1 VGAGGDRDATKRHA
15 MGAVAVRR
23 ADVVI
28 ITDDNPRSEDPAT
41 IRAAV
46 LAGAREAIAAGG
58 ARTAED
64 SLQECASRADAIIEA
79 VRRAG
84 GTGTVL
90 VAGKGH
96 ETGQEIAGEVHPFD
110 DRERTR
116 EAIASHPGHRA
127 AGRVQD

>member
-1 VGAGGDRDATKRHA
+1 